1 MTGGQRHRGG
11 PQPPHTHTHTTRTPC
26 VSSLPSPRAPLTPHK
41 RRRKRAHLER
51 SRGAAGAGARGAA
64 AASPAAAAGR
74 GVAEKAPFSGAARAC
89 SPAAQQPLSAC
100 RPPPPQPPA
109 PRLDTHR
116 LGFPLGHR
124 RGVARGGRPWTL
136 RLRRGRRT
144 DTRSKE
150 AGGPESPAW
159 GRSEAVAGGGGGG
172 GVDSTA
178 AAGLGTTFYIW
189 PLVWGPRGR
198 RGRRRET
205 LGGGPVAAGSRPPGW
220 RRTGP
225 RRTMHLGVKPRLR
238 VSGPR
243 PRPLCLPATVEDRAT
258 KAKPP
263 GPACPRGPSPAG
275 LFRIRARRRRGGEGW
290 C

>member
-1 MTGGQRHRGG
+1 MTGGQRRGG
-11 PQPPHTHTHTTRTPC
+11 PQPPTHDTHPLRFLSPQPTRAAHAEESAPTWNGAEEQQEQERAEQQQHPWRPRPGEGSQRRRHSAGLRGHALRPPSHCPPAVPRLRSPQRRGRTRTAC
-26 VSSLPSPRAPLTPHK
+26 AS
-41 RRRKRAHLER
+41 R
-51 SRGAAGAGARGAA
+51 SGT
-64 AASPAAAAGR
+64 
-74 GVAEKAPFSGAARAC
+74 GVA
-89 SPAAQQPLSAC
+89 
-100 RPPPPQPPA
+100 
-109 PRLDTHR
+109 
-116 LGFPLGHR
+116 R

-144 DTRSKE
+144 GTRSKE

-205 LGGGPVAAGSRPPGW
+205 LGGGRVAVGSRSPGW

-243 PRPLCLPATVEDRAT
+243 PRPLCLPSTVEDRAT
-258 KAKPP
+258 KAEPPRPSLPP
-263 GPACPRGPSPAG
+263 GPLS
-275 LFRIRARRRRGGEGW
+275 RRLV
-290 C
+290 

>member
-11 PQPPHTHTHTTRTPC
+11 PQPPTHNTHPLRFLSPQPTRAAQAPQTQKKARPPGTEPR
-26 VSSLPSPRAPLTPHK
+26 SSRSRSRSARSSSSIPGGRGRARGRREGAIQRGCAGMLPGRPAAAVRLPSPASAAP
-41 RRRKRAHLER
+41 
-51 SRGAAGAGARGAA
+51 S
-64 AASPAAAAGR
+64 AAAGH
-74 GVAEKAPFSGAARAC
+74 APPGLPARA
-89 SPAAQQPLSAC
+89 PAW
-100 RPPPPQPPA
+100 
-109 PRLDTHR
+109 
-116 LGFPLGHR
+116 

-243 PRPLCLPATVEDRAT
+243 PRPLCFPATVEDRAT
-258 KAKPP
+258 KAEPP